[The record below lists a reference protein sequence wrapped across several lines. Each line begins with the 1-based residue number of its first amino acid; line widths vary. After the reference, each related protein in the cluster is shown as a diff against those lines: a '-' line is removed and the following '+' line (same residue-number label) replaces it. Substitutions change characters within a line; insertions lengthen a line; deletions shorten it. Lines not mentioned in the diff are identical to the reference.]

1 MSGVRIGESSVET
14 LVIVTDKARSP
25 LDMKVMTL
33 EDVPPGQVP
42 TKTTPAVRAGS
53 KLKAIASKKASEGM
67 IRYWA
72 QTPTKTSTGRFKT
85 KAKSRRLSVVPIPNI
100 ITPNK
105 VLKTGIPPILPT
117 THLKLSGTVMPRI
130 RNTTAMIPKYLPI
143 R

>member
-14 LVIVTDKARSP
+14 LVIVTDKAKSP

-33 EDVPPGQVP
+33 EEVPPGQVP

-72 QTPTKTSTGRFKT
+72 QTPEDGMEFNKLYNSAD
-85 KAKSRRLSVVPIPNI
+85 KALYYVKQNGKNAYHFFSDKLQKEKSRAGKIVD
-100 ITPNK
+100 
-105 VLKTGIPPILPT
+105 LKYINSLMSRADDGQ
-117 THLKLSGTVMPRI
+117 G
-130 RNTTAMIPKYLPI
+130 A
-143 R
+143 

>member
-14 LVIVTDKARSP
+14 LVIVTDKAKSP

-33 EDVPPGQVP
+33 EEVPPGQVP

-72 QTPTKTSTGRFKT
+72 QTPTKTSTAHAEHNNAQQGTQNRDAADITDYPFKAVGYGHAQDKKYNGDDTKVFAYQMTKRFHCVKP
-85 KAKSRRLSVVPIPNI
+85 LS
-100 ITPNK
+100 
-105 VLKTGIPPILPT
+105 LE
-117 THLKLSGTVMPRI
+117 
-130 RNTTAMIPKYLPI
+130 
-143 R
+143 